1 MDWIVSKLSFVIQ
14 GVDKSD
20 KERLDEAKLKQRE
33 ILHSNTRFIEKPHD
47 GQQSRECIAQA
58 ANARALAVQG
68 KIGADGREILPE
80 RTPMVNGY
88 GFMGTPS
95 PAPGR

>member
-1 MDWIVSKLSFVIQ
+1 
-14 GVDKSD
+14 VDKSD

-47 GQQSRECIAQA
+47 IQQSRECIAQA

>member
-1 MDWIVSKLSFVIQ
+1 M
-14 GVDKSD
+14 DKSD
-20 KERLDEAKLKQRE
+20 KERLDETKVKQQE
-33 ILHSNTRFIEKPHD
+33 ILHSNTRFSERPHNV
-47 GQQSRECIAQA
+47 QKSRECIAQA

-80 RTPMVNGY
+80 RTPTVNGY

-95 PAPGR
+95 PAPGMWF